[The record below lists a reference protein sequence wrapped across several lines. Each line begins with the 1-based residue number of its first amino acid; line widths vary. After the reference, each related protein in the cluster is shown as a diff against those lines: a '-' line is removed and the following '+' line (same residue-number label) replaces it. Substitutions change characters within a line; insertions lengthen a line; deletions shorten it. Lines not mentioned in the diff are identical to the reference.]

1 MDHEGEL
8 TRWIRLAEILFA
20 KGRLLAHHA
29 ARATAQV
36 SQAPNMTQESTGQ
49 KRKSVRA
56 MKPSALPAS
65 WRQQRR
71 AADLAKW
78 QTWDWSKTDTELA
91 EEIGL
96 AISSIG
102 WIRRRVGAPKSPRFH
117 KWRVKLTEP
126 NLAKWRSWDWSK
138 QDVELAGET
147 GRTRERIRQIRQL
160 LDAPRSP
167 HHGSHWARHRRNALA
182 LQWVAENLARLKGL
196 SREEVRRKYG
206 YTHYSPVYK
215 FLKAKGVLRDDRL
228 FRKYRWELMNFD
240 LPNSVLQRIWK
251 MPLNVAADHR
261 YRKHLP
267 PPKWS
272 LVGGLAA
279 LRRRGQL
286 GAYKWA
292 VQAEK
297 RKAAKHFARKSPL

>member
-1 MDHEGEL
+1 
-8 TRWIRLAEILFA
+8 
-20 KGRLLAHHA
+20 
-29 ARATAQV
+29 
-36 SQAPNMTQESTGQ
+36 MTQESTGQ

-91 EEIGL
+91 EEMGL

-160 LDAPRSP
+160 LGAPRSP
-167 HHGSHWARHRRNALA
+167 HHGRRLAGHCQTRLA
-182 LQWVAENLARLKGL
+182 LEWVAENLARLKGL

-206 YTHYSPVYK
+206 FPKNSRVFE
-215 FLKAKGVLRDDRL
+215 FLKAKGVLRDGL
-228 FRKYRWELMNFD
+228 RKYRWELMNFD

-272 LVGGLAA
+272 LASGLAV
-279 LRRRGQL
+279 LQRRGELQ
-286 GAYKWA
+286 AYQRA
-292 VQAEK
+292 VQAEE
-297 RKAAKHFARKSPL
+297 RKAARYFARKSRL